1 MPNNDGLD
9 LLQLFTGFKEFSVML
24 NAFNLH
30 DYAN

>member
-1 MPNNDGLD
+1 MPNNDGP
-9 LLQLFTGFKEFSVML
+9 FVAIYRFIGFSVML